1 MIDIP
6 EENKPTN
13 KTKKILLGIL
23 IPNALATLTLGLTKL
38 LPKDANIEGA
48 FIFSEFVIIPLLMGI
63 ISAWYWK
70 DLKFKGLNYT
80 GYSLINGLVAILLN
94 SVFLGEGYICL
105 LMVSPLVFGFIIAG
119 AFIGRVMFRKKNNTL
134 NVSFI
139 SVLLFIFIAD
149 SLSVHHYENMVS
161 DEIIVNAPPS
171 EVWKHVVAYERIK
184 EKEHYWL
191 FKIGMPS
198 PVQTTVDGYCEGAG
212 RKCIFSNGYVFDE
225 KMVIYEPEKNLT
237 FDITHQPRDPEIMG
251 HIDILKGQFLLKDNG
266 DGTTTLTGNSWY
278 RLYVFPVWY
287 YDKWA
292 ESVTR
297 NVHIRVMQ
305 HVKKLSEAK

>member
-1 MIDIP
+1 MNNFP
-6 EENKPTN
+6 EDDKPVNKS
-13 KTKKILLGIL
+13 KKILFGIL
-23 IPNALATLTLGLTKL
+23 IPNIISVFILGVTKL
-38 LPKDANIEGA
+38 LYVDIKEGGV
-48 FIFSEFVIIPLLMGI
+48 FIFSEFIIIPLLMGI
-63 ISAWYWK
+63 VSAWYWAGTN
-70 DLKFKGLNYT
+70 LKGINYT
-80 GYSLINGLVAILLN
+80 GYSLVNGLVAILL
-94 SVFLGEGYICL
+94 SFLFLGEGYICL
-105 LMVSPLVFGFIIAG
+105 LMVSPLVFVFIIAG

-287 YDKWA
+287 YDVWA